1 MAPVIL
7 AADSGLGG
15 LTIVAEIRKALPQAR
30 LAYLC
35 DNAFFPYGTRPDAE
49 LLAHFLDVMN
59 RAIDR
64 VQPDLIVT
72 ACNTISTICL
82 PQLRAATSIP
92 VVGVV
97 PAVKPAAH
105 QSKRKIIG
113 LLATPATVNRP
124 YTDDLIQRY
133 AADCTVLRIG
143 SAELV
148 DMAEAKL
155 LGEAVDRDRL
165 RRILAPFFE
174 RPANARPDVIV
185 AGLHAFPPAAR
196 GAAGGRSGGCR
207 LDRFRDRGG
216 ASRHRCAAAAAW
228 HGHRRGPCT
237 HLRQPWSGAAI
248 GVGAVRI
255 HDGRNPGLGILQPA
269 QGEDR
274 LQLGV
279 ERLTALIE
287 PDGGDILLRQ
297 PVADLLGHTVAK
309 RQDPRLGRVIER
321 PGVAGNTA
329 TLPVDASLLER
340 TQRFA
345 RRHLAQEQ
353 QEPT

>member
-1 MAPVIL
+1 MTGTHAPVIL

-15 LTIVAEIRKALPQAR
+15 LTIVTEIRKALPQAR

-64 VQPDLIVT
+64 VHPDLIVT

-97 PAVKPAAH
+97 PAVKPAALR
-105 QSKRKIIG
+105 SRRKVIG

-148 DMAEAKL
+148 EMAEAKL
-155 LGEAVDRDRL
+155 LGETVDRADL
-165 RRILAPFFE
+165 ARILAPFFD
-174 RPANARPDVIV
+174 RPPEAQPDVV
-185 AGLHAFPPAAR
+185 VLACTHFPLLRAELL
-196 GAAGGRSGGCR
+196 AAGPA
-207 LDRFRDRGG
+207 DV
-216 ASRHRCAAAAAW
+216 AW
-228 HGHRRGPCT
+228 ID
-237 HLRQPWSGAAI
+237 SGAA
-248 GVGAVRI
+248 VAR
-255 HDGRNPGLGILQPA
+255 R
-269 QGEDR
+269 
-274 LQLGV
+274 
-279 ERLTALIE
+279 
-287 PDGGDILLRQ
+287 
-297 PVADLLGHTVAK
+297 VADVMPAPRGAGIAADLALTSADHTPA
-309 RQDPRLGRVIER
+309 L
-321 PGVAGNTA
+321 
-329 TLPVDASLLER
+329 
-340 TQRFA
+340 
-345 RRHLAQEQ
+345 RHALAQFGFTTVEVLA
-353 QEPT
+353 

>member
-1 MAPVIL
+1 MSEAAAPVIL

-64 VQPDLIVT
+64 VRPDLVVT

-97 PAVKPAAH
+97 PAVKPAAQ

-113 LLATPATVNRP
+113 LLATPATINRP

-148 DMAEAKL
+148 EMAEARL
-155 LGEAVDRDRL
+155 LGEAIDHARL
-165 RRILAPFFE
+165 SRTLAPFFD
-174 RPANARPDVIV
+174 RPVETQPDVV
-185 AGLHAFPPAAR
+185 VLACTHFPLLRAELQ
-196 GAAGGRSGGCR
+196 AAGPADVAWIDSGT
-207 LDRFRDRGG
+207 
-216 ASRHRCAAAAAW
+216 AVA
-228 HGHRRGPCT
+228 RRVVDVLPPP
-237 HLRQPWSGAAI
+237 R
-248 GVGAVRI
+248 GVGIDMDVALTSAS
-255 HDGRNPGLGILQPA
+255 HGLALQRA
-269 QGEDR
+269 
-274 LQLGV
+274 
-279 ERLTALIE
+279 
-287 PDGGDILLRQ
+287 
-297 PVADLLGHTVAK
+297 
-309 RQDPRLGRVIER
+309 
-321 PGVAGNTA
+321 
-329 TLPVDASLLER
+329 
-340 TQRFA
+340 
-345 RRHLAQEQ
+345 LAQFGFATVEILA
-353 QEPT
+353 

>member
-1 MAPVIL
+1 MSEAAAPVIL

-49 LLAHFLDVMN
+49 LLAHFLTVMH
-59 RAIDR
+59 RAVAR

-97 PAVKPAAH
+97 PAVKPAA
-105 QSKRKIIG
+105 QRSMRKIIG

-155 LGEAVDRDRL
+155 LGEAVDHDRL

-174 RPANARPDVIV
+174 RPADAQPDVVVLACTHFPLLRAELQAAGPADV
-185 AGLHAFPPAAR
+185 AWIDSGTAVARRVIDVLPPSR
-196 GAAGGRSGGCR
+196 GA
-207 LDRFRDRGG
+207 
-216 ASRHRCAAAAAW
+216 
-228 HGHRRGPCT
+228 
-237 HLRQPWSGAAI
+237 
-248 GVGAVRI
+248 
-255 HDGRNPGLGILQPA
+255 GIA
-269 QGEDR
+269 
-274 LQLGV
+274 
-279 ERLTALIE
+279 
-287 PDGGDILLRQ
+287 
-297 PVADLLGHTVAK
+297 ADLALT
-309 RQDPRLGRVIER
+309 P
-321 PGVAGNTA
+321 
-329 TLPVDASLLER
+329 ASHGSAL
-340 TQRFA
+340 QRA
-345 RRHLAQEQ
+345 LAQFGFATVE
-353 QEPT
+353 TLA

>member
-1 MAPVIL
+1 MSGTAAPVILAADSGPTIL

-49 LLAHFLDVMN
+49 LLGHFLSVMN

-97 PAVKPAAH
+97 PAVKPAAQ

-148 DMAEAKL
+148 EMAEARL
-155 LGEAVDRDRL
+155 LGEAIDRDGL
-165 RRILAPFFE
+165 ARILAPFFD
-174 RPANARPDVIV
+174 RPANMQPDIVVLACTHFPLLRAELEAAGPPGTAWIDSGAAVARRVLEV
-185 AGLHAFPPAAR
+185 LPPAATP
-196 GAAGGRSGGCR
+196 GPDADIALASGGCNEALR
-207 LDRFRDRGG
+207 RAMMQFGFTSLVPLGAHGG
-216 ASRHRCAAAAAW
+216 
-228 HGHRRGPCT
+228 
-237 HLRQPWSGAAI
+237 
-248 GVGAVRI
+248 
-255 HDGRNPGLGILQPA
+255 
-269 QGEDR
+269 
-274 LQLGV
+274 
-279 ERLTALIE
+279 
-287 PDGGDILLRQ
+287 
-297 PVADLLGHTVAK
+297 
-309 RQDPRLGRVIER
+309 
-321 PGVAGNTA
+321 
-329 TLPVDASLLER
+329 
-340 TQRFA
+340 
-345 RRHLAQEQ
+345 
-353 QEPT
+353 

>member
-1 MAPVIL
+1 MSEAAAPVIL

-35 DNAFFPYGTRPDAE
+35 DNAYFPYGMRPEAE

-59 RAIDR
+59 RAIRR

-97 PAVKPAAH
+97 PAVKPAAQ
-105 QSKRKIIG
+105 QSRRKIIG

-148 DMAEAKL
+148 EMAEARL

-165 RRILAPFFE
+165 TRILVPFFDRTPE
-174 RPANARPDVIV
+174 ARPDVVVLACTHFPLLRTELEESGPKDV
-185 AGLHAFPPAAR
+185 AWIDSGTAVAR
-196 GAAGGRSGGCR
+196 RVVDVLPLPHGAGAAANLALTS
-207 LDRFRDRGG
+207 
-216 ASRHRCAAAAAW
+216 AS
-228 HGHRRGPCT
+228 HGP
-237 HLRQPWSGAAI
+237 A
-248 GVGAVRI
+248 
-255 HDGRNPGLGILQPA
+255 LQHA
-269 QGEDR
+269 
-274 LQLGV
+274 
-279 ERLTALIE
+279 
-287 PDGGDILLRQ
+287 
-297 PVADLLGHTVAK
+297 
-309 RQDPRLGRVIER
+309 
-321 PGVAGNTA
+321 
-329 TLPVDASLLER
+329 
-340 TQRFA
+340 
-345 RRHLAQEQ
+345 LAQFGFATVE
-353 QEPT
+353 TLA

>member
-1 MAPVIL
+1 MPVIL

-15 LTIVAEIRKALPQAR
+15 LTVVAEIRKALPQAH

-49 LLAHFLDVMN
+49 LLGHFLGVMN

-97 PAVKPAAH
+97 PAVKPAAQ

-124 YTDDLIQRY
+124 YTDDLIQRH

-148 DMAEAKL
+148 EMAEARL
-155 LGEAVDRDRL
+155 LGEAVDLARL
-165 RRILAPFFE
+165 HQILAPFFD
-174 RPANARPDVIV
+174 RPAETRPDVVVLACTHFPLLRAELQAAGPPDV
-185 AGLHAFPPAAR
+185 AWIDSGTAVARRVLDVLPPPR
-196 GAAGGRSGGCR
+196 GAGIASDLALASAG
-207 LDRFRDRGG
+207 
-216 ASRHRCAAAAAW
+216 
-228 HGHRRGPCT
+228 HGP
-237 HLRQPWSGAAI
+237 A
-248 GVGAVRI
+248 
-255 HDGRNPGLGILQPA
+255 LQSA
-269 QGEDR
+269 
-274 LQLGV
+274 
-279 ERLTALIE
+279 LTQF
-287 PDGGDILLRQ
+287 G
-297 PVADLLGHTVAK
+297 
-309 RQDPRLGRVIER
+309 
-321 PGVAGNTA
+321 
-329 TLPVDASLLER
+329 
-340 TQRFA
+340 FA
-345 RRHLAQEQ
+345 RVETL
-353 QEPT
+353 T

>member
-1 MAPVIL
+1 MSEAAAPVIL

-59 RAIDR
+59 RAIAR

-82 PQLRAATSIP
+82 PQLRAATRIP

-97 PAVKPAAH
+97 PAVKPAAQ

-124 YTDDLIQRY
+124 YTDDLIERY

-148 DMAEAKL
+148 EMAEARL

-165 RRILAPFFE
+165 TRILAPFFDRAPE
-174 RPANARPDVIV
+174 ARPDVVVLACTHFPLLRTELEESSPTDV
-185 AGLHAFPPAAR
+185 AWIDSGTAVARRVIDVLPPPR
-196 GAAGGRSGGCR
+196 GAGIADDLALTS
-207 LDRFRDRGG
+207 
-216 ASRHRCAAAAAW
+216 AS
-228 HGHRRGPCT
+228 HGP
-237 HLRQPWSGAAI
+237 A
-248 GVGAVRI
+248 
-255 HDGRNPGLGILQPA
+255 LQRA
-269 QGEDR
+269 
-274 LQLGV
+274 
-279 ERLTALIE
+279 
-287 PDGGDILLRQ
+287 
-297 PVADLLGHTVAK
+297 
-309 RQDPRLGRVIER
+309 
-321 PGVAGNTA
+321 
-329 TLPVDASLLER
+329 
-340 TQRFA
+340 
-345 RRHLAQEQ
+345 LAQFGFATVE
-353 QEPT
+353 TLA